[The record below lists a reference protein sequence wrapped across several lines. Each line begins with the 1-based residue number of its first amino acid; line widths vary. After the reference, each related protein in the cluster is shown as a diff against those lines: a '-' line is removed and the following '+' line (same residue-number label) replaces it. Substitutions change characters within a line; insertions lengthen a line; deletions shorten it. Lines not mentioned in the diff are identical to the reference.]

1 MSFVLRQYYPDMVSL
16 VGVVKFSSLYVT
28 ALPPS
33 VDSKVNCSSVTVKS
47 VLFIMDPSEL
57 FV

>member
-1 MSFVLRQYYPDMVSL
+1 MLSL